1 MNKAAESDNNSKRSG
16 SEELFSSETE
26 RLAQVIHD
34 AVDRVSEQ
42 VAEAE
47 LRVRQAGDEA
57 RAKVDAA
64 QRKAKTSTREAERAV
79 ERYVDQHPWTSL
91 GVAFGAGIIISSL
104 LRR

>member
-1 MNKAAESDNNSKRSG
+1 MNKSAETDTSTKPSG
-16 SEELFSSETE
+16 DEEHFTSQSE

-47 LRVRQAGDEA
+47 QRVRQAGEEA
-57 RAKVDAA
+57 RAKVAA
-64 QRKAKTSTREAERAV
+64 TQRSARTSAREAEHAV
-79 ERYVDQHPWTSL
+79 ERYVDQHPWTAL
-91 GVAFGAGIIISSL
+91 GVAFGAGIIISAL

>member
-1 MNKAAESDNNSKRSG
+1 MNKAAESEPKSTRSG
-16 SEELFSSETE
+16 SEELFSSESE

-47 LRVRQAGDEA
+47 LRVRQAGEEA

-64 QRKAKTSTREAERAV
+64 QRRTRAGTREAERAV
-79 ERYVDQHPWTSL
+79 ERYVDEHPWTAL
-91 GVAFGAGIIISSL
+91 GVAFGAGIIISSF